1 MNKVHD
7 PCVYFR
13 FQVKFLKKNII
24 FPESLNKY
32 SCAIAV
38 IAYYDNSISSLTRLN
53 KRQRKPKVPLIMD
66 ELETQVTAA
75 VKHRD
80 KTNKIN
86 KHNTE
91 KMSKMDPTK
100 KQGVNPGACEE

>member
-1 MNKVHD
+1 MNLVHD

-13 FQVKFLKKNII
+13 FQVKFMKNNII
-24 FPESLNKY
+24 LPESLNKY

-53 KRQRKPKVPLIMD
+53 KRQRKPKGQSIMD
-66 ELETQVTAA
+66 ELETQATAA
-75 VKHRD
+75 VKHRN
-80 KTNKIN
+80 KKNKIN

-91 KMSKMDPTK
+91 
-100 KQGVNPGACEE
+100 N